1 MKTRMVVHI
10 ALNAKNERVG
20 YLMCVAGRFIPFSD
34 SESLEKDNKTMA
46 RYTGNLF
53 STMPSV
59 KHWKSYSKSVEK
71 AVRFQRVTL
80 IGEQSERNKS
90 KLQTM
95 VSRRSR

>member
-34 SESLEKDNKTMA
+34 NSELQKEAKRQTSFWIYDGF
-46 RYTGNLF
+46 YVVD
-53 STMPSV
+53 SV
-59 KHWKSYSKSVEK
+59 NAWKSYSKSVEK

-80 IGEQSERNKS
+80 IGES
-90 KLQTM
+90 K
-95 VSRRSR
+95 

>member
-20 YLMCVAGRFIPFSD
+20 YLMCVPGRFIPFSD
-34 SESLEKDNKTMA
+34 SDSLEKDNKTLA
-46 RYTGNLF
+46 RYTGDLF

-59 KHWKSYSKSVEK
+59 KHWKSYCKSVEK

-80 IGEQSERNKS
+80 IGES
-90 KLQTM
+90 K
-95 VSRRSR
+95 